1 MKKILCCICAV
12 ALVFTAF
19 VSVVGA
25 EELCVIKVSTAEGA
39 VGKTVVLT
47 VSVENNPGIAGGMLT
62 IDYDAETLRFQSASV
77 AEEFGMTVTTIAN
90 DTDKGLVLFGF
101 VGGYGDFCED
111 GEILRL
117 SFVLRTVSNGF
128 APVKVRIDKNSLCG
142 TDYKALEYVTVDG
155 GVNVSLIE
163 SMLGIKDGTEVFV
176 AGTVISVP
184 LGMTVGEFNKSITTE
199 NLKYYSSLGQILGD
213 DSLLCTDSYVICNLR
228 KLRFAVRG
236 DLNGDGNI
244 STADYLV
251 MKRVLSAGAESYPAA
266 YVAGDVNGDGFTNV
280 TDVYTLKLMLIRNW

>member
-1 MKKILCCICAV
+1 M
-12 ALVFTAF
+12 
-19 VSVVGA
+19 
-25 EELCVIKVSTAEGA
+25 
-39 VGKTVVLT
+39 
-47 VSVENNPGIAGGMLT
+47 
-62 IDYDAETLRFQSASV
+62 
-77 AEEFGMTVTTIAN
+77 
-90 DTDKGLVLFGF
+90 
-101 VGGYGDFCED
+101 
-111 GEILRL
+111 RL
-117 SFVLRTVSNGF
+117 
-128 APVKVRIDKNSLCG
+128 DKNSLCG
-142 TDYKALEYVTVDG
+142 TDYKALEYETVDG

-163 SMLGIKDGTEVFV
+163 SMLGIKDGTEVFM

-199 NLKYYSSLGQILGD
+199 NLKYYSSLGQILVD

-280 TDVYTLKLMLIRNW
+280 TDLYTLKLMLIRNW